1 MKKVASKLLT
11 KQAKLVDRRSRGHA
25 SHVRQGTQGMLEGK
39 RESSRGT
46 LTSEYVGTK
55 GKLTR
60 QARKHSMHVS
70 T

>member
-25 SHVRQGTQGMLEGK
+25 SHVRQGTQGMLERK
-39 RESSRGT
+39 HESLQGT

-60 QARKHSMHVS
+60 HTRKHSMQVS